1 MFCTKCGKQIEDG
14 AAFCTGCGA
23 KMGADAPAPAA
34 PAAAPVAAPAAR
46 VGGGVVVSNLDGNPN
61 IEKISEMGC
70 FSVYE
75 YVKDLSVNSSSAVAA
90 YFMSQMNCR
99 KRQVLC
105 KLNGGAVKVQAG
117 AMQWTTGA
125 VSMETG
131 VKGAKDF
138 FGKALK
144 SVATN
149 ESVVKPIFSG
159 NGNLMLEPTYRYII
173 LENLADWG
181 EGMVI
186 DDGMFLA
193 CDANIKEEVVRRQ
206 NASSAMLGGEG
217 LFNLSLSGNG
227 VAVLESSV
235 PREELIEFE
244 LNNDEVRIDGNMAV
258 AWSKSLQFTVEKSSK
273 TLLGSWAS
281 GEGFVNVYRGTGRIL
296 MAPIGAGTTM
306 KQNNSPAEAGKS
318 SSAGIL
324 GSVVSSVLD
333 I

>member
-1 MFCTKCGKQIEDG
+1 MFCTKCGKPVDDG
-14 AAFCTGCGA
+14 AAFCTSCGA
-23 KMGADAPAPAA
+23 PMDAGLPVAP
-34 PAAAPVAAPAAR
+34 PPVAAPPTSL
-46 VGGGVVVSNLDGNPN
+46 GGGVRVLNLDGNSN
-61 IEKISEMGC
+61 MEKTAEMGC

-75 YVKDLSVNSSSAVAA
+75 HIKDLSVSPSSAVSA

-105 KLNGGAVKVQAG
+105 KLNGNAVKVQAG
-117 AMQWTTGA
+117 AMQWTTSQ

-159 NGNLMLEPTYRYII
+159 NGLLMLEPTFRYII
-173 LENLADWG
+173 LEDLSTWG
-181 EGMVI
+181 EGMVL
-186 DDGMFLA
+186 DDGLFLA
-193 CDANIKEEVVRRQ
+193 CDANVKEEIVRRT

-235 PREELIEFE
+235 PREELIEFQ
-244 LNNDEVRIDGNMAV
+244 LNNDEVRIDGNMAI
-258 AWSKSLQFTVEKSSK
+258 AWSKSLQFTVERSSK
-273 TLLGSWAS
+273 TLMGSWAS
-281 GEGFVNVYRGTGRIL
+281 GEGLVNVYRGTGRIL

-306 KQNNSPAEAGKS
+306 KQNNSPKEAGKS
-318 SSAGIL
+318 SSGGIL

-333 I
+333 M